1 MALAGTLK
9 DFGIADILQ
18 LIAQQ
23 QKTGVLHLRSKDQEV
38 KVGFVDGAIV
48 SAESVTKKKRDLFGH
63 LLVAAELITE
73 AQLELALETQKRSL
87 QRLGD
92 CLISQGVL
100 TKDQYR
106 RMAQLQFNETLYR
119 LFTWKSGT
127 YEFEQGPV
135 HHDTHDLDPVR
146 AESVLMEGFRMVD
159 EWPVI
164 RKRIPRYDLVFAP
177 GKYLPPGRTGR
188 RRGRVRIGRPL
199 GAPGLRAG
207 QRLPRRAEAHRPV
220 VPRRV
225 RDLQGALQPGQPR
238 PRQRAHAGGRAGPAG
253 GRHRARRPRP
263 RGAGPSRGE
272 HGGAR
277 RHRGGRAR
285 DPAQPVGGALQH
297 RRGIRRGGAP
307 PAESPGPR

>member
-48 SAESVTKKKRDLFGH
+48 SAESVSKKRRRDLFGH
-63 LLVAAELITE
+63 MLVAAELISE
-73 AQLELALETQKRSL
+73 AQL
-87 QRLGD
+87 
-92 CLISQGVL
+92 
-100 TKDQYR
+100 
-106 RMAQLQFNETLYR
+106 QLNETLYR
-119 LFTWKSGT
+119 LFTWKTGT

-177 GKYLPPGRTGR
+177 GKYLPPD
-188 RRGRVRIGRPL
+188 
-199 GAPGLRAG
+199 GAPIESGGEFASVG
-207 QRLPRRAEAHRPV
+207 VSE
-220 VPRRV
+220 RRV
-225 RDLQGALQPGQPR
+225 
-238 PRQRAHAGGRAGPAG
+238 
-253 GRHRARRPRP
+253 
-263 RGAGPSRGE
+263 
-272 HGGAR
+272 
-277 RHRGGRAR
+277 
-285 DPAQPVGGALQH
+285 
-297 RRGIRRGGAP
+297 
-307 PAESPGPR
+307 